1 MTFEAV
7 LIVVSAFLLAL
18 GLGAL
23 QHRAYSRAV
32 NALAAQEH
40 RPGVAL
46 VTGRAKGL
54 VRGAVVVL
62 VVDRGCRE
70 VVRAQAMEGA
80 STFARFREAPD
91 LLGPVATTAERAR
104 STARRK
110 AVEDALARYRRLSG
124 QASKPVRMR

>member
-1 MTFEAV
+1 MTLQAV
-7 LIVVSAFLLAL
+7 LIVVGAFVLAL

-23 QHRAYSRAV
+23 QHRAYQHAV

-40 RPGVAL
+40 RPGVVL

-54 VRGAVVVL
+54 LRGAVVVL
-62 VVDRGCRE
+62 VVDGSRRA
-70 VVRAQAMEGA
+70 VVRAQVMEGA

-91 LLGPVATTAERAR
+91 LLGPVASTAERAR
-104 STARRK
+104 SAARRK

-124 QASKPVRMR
+124 QASKPVRVR